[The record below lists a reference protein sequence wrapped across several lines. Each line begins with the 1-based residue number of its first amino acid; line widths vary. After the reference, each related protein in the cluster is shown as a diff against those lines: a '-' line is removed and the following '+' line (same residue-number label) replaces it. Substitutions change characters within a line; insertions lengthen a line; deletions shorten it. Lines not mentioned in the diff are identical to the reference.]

1 MLPCRGRGRRGGGGG
16 RGQPLPLQFMVAVE
30 RKAVSDVNVPAS
42 EKDCNFHNFHPPLLD
57 GASLVSAPTPLA
69 EYAGAV
75 AQKSYPES
83 MSTPIVSVDSQSQLE
98 GTNDAVTQGP
108 SPQLSPAPLLL
119 PAPEQG
125 IEEVPL
131 LASSPSKSQMPGLGS
146 SSSMVQS
153 EDTHDFVIVDVQ
165 GSSPRVIPPIG
176 PALMS
181 SGDPS
186 STISSSSQPMDHID
200 AGKSLGSS
208 AKAKLTRSSAKAKLT
223 LERAARALHSEA
235 IDSSSIASKPS
246 STFVITKEVA
256 KAKWTEFLELSKG
269 GYLSVAANPAAT
281 KKLKTL
287 LNELC
292 GGDIRFSKSTS
303 FKKRC
308 EDFLTE
314 FLDGVETYQQNCEK
328 IAVLVVLEKDYQ
340 YRQDSIEE
348 INHTLKTNQS
358 ILQALVDE
366 QTNLA
371 AREVDLEKQLTEVRR
386 QQKFKDI
393 KIARADKVLWND
405 LDTFDTLMGEK
416 NRLDKEMAE
425 QRQVR
430 NQLLLE
436 ISHLDH
442 GMSTFQGEVRDF
454 VNNM

>member
-1 MLPCRGRGRRGGGGG
+1 MDLTPRLLPRRGRGRRGGGGG
-16 RGQPLPLQFMVAVE
+16 RGQPLPLQFMMAVE
-30 RKAVSDVNVPAS
+30 R
-42 EKDCNFHNFHPPLLD
+42 KDCNFHNFHPPLLD

-69 EYAGAV
+69 EYAGAD

-83 MSTPIVSVDSQSQLE
+83 MSTAIVSVDSQSQLE

-131 LASSPSKSQMPGLGS
+131 LASSPSTSQMPGLGS
-146 SSSMVQS
+146 SSSIVQS

-186 STISSSSQPMDHID
+186 STISSSSQPMDQID
-200 AGKSLGSS
+200 AGKSLG
-208 AKAKLTRSSAKAKLT
+208 SSAKAKLT

-235 IDSSSIASKPS
+235 IDSSSIASEPS
-246 STFVITKEVA
+246 SAFVITKEVA

-269 GYLSVAANPAAT
+269 GYLSVAANPAVT

-328 IAVLVVLEKDYQ
+328 IAVLVVSEKDFQ
-340 YRQDSIEE
+340 YSHDSVEE

-366 QTNLA
+366 RTNLA
-371 AREVDLEKQLTEVRR
+371 ARKVDLEKQLAEVRH
-386 QQKFKDI
+386 QQKFKDA

-416 NRLDKEMAE
+416 NRLDKKMAD

-430 NQLLLE
+430 NQLQLE

-442 GMSTFQGEVRDF
+442 SMSTFQGEVRDF

>member
-1 MLPCRGRGRRGGGGG
+1 
-16 RGQPLPLQFMVAVE
+16 
-30 RKAVSDVNVPAS
+30 
-42 EKDCNFHNFHPPLLD
+42 
-57 GASLVSAPTPLA
+57 
-69 EYAGAV
+69 
-75 AQKSYPES
+75 
-83 MSTPIVSVDSQSQLE
+83 MSTAIVSVDSQSQLE

-119 PAPEQG
+119 SAPEQG
-125 IEEVPL
+125 IDFVFQRIMSFIYFIDLAGLDCTFFSPSIEEVPL
-131 LASSPSKSQMPGLGS
+131 LALSPSTSQMPGSGS
-146 SSSMVQS
+146 SSIVQS

-186 STISSSSQPMDHID
+186 STISSLSQPMDHID
-200 AGKSLGSS
+200 AGKSLG
-208 AKAKLTRSSAKAKLT
+208 SSAKAKLT

-235 IDSSSIASKPS
+235 IDSSGIASEPS

-256 KAKWTEFLELSKG
+256 KAKWTEFLELSTG

-292 GGDIRFSKSTS
+292 GGDICFSKSTS

-328 IAVLVVLEKDYQ
+328 IAVLVVSEKDYQ

-358 ILQALVDE
+358 ILRALVDE

-371 AREVDLEKQLTEVRR
+371 AREVDLEKQLAEVRH
-386 QQKFKDI
+386 QQKFKDAE
-393 KIARADKVLWND
+393 IARADKVLWND

-442 GMSTFQGEVRDF
+442 SMSTFQGEVRDF